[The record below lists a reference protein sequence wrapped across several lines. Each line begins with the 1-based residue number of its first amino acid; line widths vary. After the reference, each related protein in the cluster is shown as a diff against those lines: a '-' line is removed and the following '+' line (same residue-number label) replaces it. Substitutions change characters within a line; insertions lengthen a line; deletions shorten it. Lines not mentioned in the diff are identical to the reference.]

1 MMATKTD
8 DEVILKLWGWGWSK
22 GQIAQA
28 MRITRN
34 QVSGKLFRLGAPKR
48 EGQRHPPLDLTGQR
62 FGRLLVLSRAE
73 NASGG
78 GTRWHCRCDC
88 GTIKA
93 IRGRDLNNGKSQSCG
108 CLRASPFRSRYPNEV
123 AA

>member
-1 MMATKTD
+1 MPVKTE
-8 DEVILKLWGWGWSK
+8 DEMILKLWDWGWSK
-22 GQIAQA
+22 RQIAQA
-28 MRITRN
+28 LNQTRN

-48 EGQRHPPLDLTGQR
+48 EGERHPPLDLIGQR

-78 GTRWHCRCDC
+78 QTRWDCRCDC

-93 IRGRDLNNGKSQSCG
+93 IWGRHLNSGRTKSCG
-108 CLRASPFRSRYPNEV
+108 CLRAHVLRER